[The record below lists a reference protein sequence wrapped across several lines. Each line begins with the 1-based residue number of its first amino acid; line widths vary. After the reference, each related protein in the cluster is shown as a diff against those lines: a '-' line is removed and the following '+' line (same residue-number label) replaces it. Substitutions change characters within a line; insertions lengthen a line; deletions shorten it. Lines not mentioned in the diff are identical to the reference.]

1 MASSDSA
8 KAACRAGWTRQA
20 YLFDDFFIAD
30 AVPLVYQHRL
40 GNPYAEAFQVLVGY
54 ELVECQCRNQ
64 YIAGGIRDSEQFKIT
79 LQDAVLARSAVDGDV
94 GEIGLYLLPVLHEGE
109 VVLVYRA
116 LRAVFQQGVPAF
128 AS

>member
-8 KAACRAGWTRQA
+8 KAACR
-20 YLFDDFFIAD
+20 
-30 AVPLVYQHRL
+30 V
-40 GNPYAEAFQVLVGY
+40 
-54 ELVECQCRNQ
+54 
-64 YIAGGIRDSEQFKIT
+64 T

-109 VVLVYRA
+109 VVLVYRT